1 MDEGLAVMMIAVRM
15 GLAVAVLLAA
25 GMGFVGGATDAV
37 AQSSAAQGAEHPAAK
52 SYRRSG
58 PRVRGY
64 VQRRGGYSYAKEDS
78 INTYGDS
85 RSRFGSTSVYRDQM
99 VDRQTVFGPFDHG
112 FFFESGVAPRGGNSP
127 YQN

>member
-1 MDEGLAVMMIAVRM
+1 MKIAMRI
-15 GLAVAVLLAA
+15 GLAVAIATVA
-25 GMGFVGGATDAV
+25 GVGFVSSATEAV
-37 AQSSAAQGAEHPAAK
+37 AQSTTVQGAEHPAAR
-52 SYRRSG
+52 SYRRG
-58 PRVRGY
+58 PQVRGY

-85 RSRFGSTSVYRDQM
+85 RSRYGSTSTYRDQM

-112 FFFESGVAPRGGNSP
+112 FFFESGLAPRGGNSP

>member
-1 MDEGLAVMMIAVRM
+1 MDERLTVMKIAVRM
-15 GLAVAVLLAA
+15 GLAVALLSAA
-25 GMGFVGGATDAV
+25 GMGFIGGATEAA
-37 AQSSAAQGAEHPAAK
+37 AQSSTAQGAEHPASK

-58 PRVRGY
+58 PQVRGY

-85 RSRFGSTSVYRDQM
+85 RTRFGSTSAYRDQM

-112 FFFESGVAPRGGNSP
+112 FFFESGLAPRGGNSP
-127 YQN
+127 YHN